1 MYSEIS
7 ACPCHPL
14 ARITSHLLLR
24 YNYAAPYLNHS
35 RGYFCGPAASALLST
50 LFLIVTLAATTLL
63 LSMRAR
69 SHTHARSVDFFFL
82 SLSSFLPSSVWRT
95 SESSKEKQ
103 SREGRLSDWIVSSIY
118 TTFGSPG
125 FPLLLFL
132 SFLFPL
138 PWTSRHGPSTYQFRD
153 RGVLGS

>member
-24 YNYAAPYLNHS
+24 YNYATPHLNHP

-63 LSMRAR
+63 FSNAL
-69 SHTHARSVDFFFL
+69 THIYTSVDFFL
-82 SLSSFLPSSVWRT
+82 SLSSFLPSSGSLTNLEELERET
-95 SESSKEKQ
+95 ES
-103 SREGRLSDWIVSSIY
+103 GGAV
-118 TTFGSPG
+118 
-125 FPLLLFL
+125 
-132 SFLFPL
+132 
-138 PWTSRHGPSTYQFRD
+138 
-153 RGVLGS
+153 